1 MLSLIISTV
10 VFIFA
15 ARYFHRA
22 LEDQGIAK
30 GMIRGILVFA
40 LALFISALAAKWVDW
55 AGPSVPVKS
64 RVAPESGLSR
74 HTQEAGRHR
83 TAKVIALKTIAANDR
98 QKIPVIIGFHAFRNH
113 F

>member
-1 MLSLIISTV
+1 MLSLILSTV

-22 LEDQGIAK
+22 LEEQGIAK

-40 LALFISALAAKWVDW
+40 LALFISAMAAKLVDW
-55 AGPSVPVKS
+55 IVPSVPVKS
-64 RVAPESGLSR
+64 LVAPANRLSG
-74 HTQEAGRHR
+74 HTQQACCHR

-98 QKIPVIIGFHAFRNH
+98 QEIPVIIGFHAFRNH